1 MYNIDNEIIFDFF
14 KRRYKDIES
23 IGKIL
28 GRGDLGVVREIKIN
42 KKVFAGKLIEA
53 KKGKKLEGEKYSRV
67 LRGENIN
74 NIKEIV
80 ACRIKDKYYYLFI
93 MKKAVLR
100 DLYNLNEFFHK
111 HNLLKVLYN
120 PFDEVLGDN
129 LLRFYIKQIINA
141 LELLDR
147 NYFIHNNLKLE
158 NILVTNYLVIK
169 LNSFNLLKKVKDNE
183 TKIPKGT
190 PGYLSPEYYINEEV
204 DSEVARKQ
212 DYFALGSILYLLKY
226 GEELLKYNDNS
237 DRNMIADEIVDL
249 LAQKRDN
256 IKLGKMSDKDFINFL
271 CSLIEFKPE
280 DRSGFE
286 EIYRNIWLNNNLEQI
301 NDIYSIN
308 QRDEDKLFMEL
319 QKSNFLIKKEKEIN
333 QILNSENENEQKGK
347 ENKNIN
353 KDVIKKKNNKLCRF
367 RFKKR
372 IIK

>member
-1 MYNIDNEIIFDFF
+1 M
-14 KRRYKDIES
+14 
-23 IGKIL
+23 
-28 GRGDLGVVREIKIN
+28 GRKIN
-42 KKVFAGKLIEA
+42 R
-53 KKGKKLEGEKYSRV
+53 KGKGQ
-67 LRGENIN
+67 NIE
-74 NIKEIV
+74 KEIYDLV
-80 ACRIKDKYYYLFI
+80 PRGKNIIDIKKIISSKIENKNYYLFI
-93 MKKAVLR
+93 MRKAVLR
-100 DLYNLNEFFHK
+100 DIDRLNVFFHT

-183 TKIPKGT
+183 TKIPEGT
-190 PGYLSPEYYINEEV
+190 AGYLSPEYYINEEV

-226 GEELLKYNDNS
+226 GEHLLKYNDNS
-237 DRNMIADEIVDL
+237 DRSMIADEIVDL

-319 QKSNFLIKKEKEIN
+319 EKSNFLIKKEKEIKK
-333 QILNSENENEQKGK
+333 ILNSENEIEQKGK